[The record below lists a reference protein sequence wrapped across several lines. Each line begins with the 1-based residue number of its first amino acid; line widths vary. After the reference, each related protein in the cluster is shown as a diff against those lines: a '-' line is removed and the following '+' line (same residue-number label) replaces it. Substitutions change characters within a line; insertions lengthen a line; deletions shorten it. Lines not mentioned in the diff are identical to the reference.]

1 MNHTFRDDALNVL
14 ECFFFLLQSF
24 CVVLLQNPNWVR
36 SYFTFF
42 SFPDEL
48 VSNLNN
54 FSPAYFS
61 THLFN
66 FSPLARGTRFLFF
79 PAPLAA
85 TDNATTLICVFAP
98 PTTIALRFFVV
109 VVLRI
114 YSGSRPSERSY
125 TMHTSIPLQQ
135 EGRAPTTSKC
145 CSCKFLRNNF
155 LGQR

>member
-1 MNHTFRDDALNVL
+1 MLITVWDSSTFVTHTFCDDALNVL
-14 ECFFFLLQSF
+14 QTFFF
-24 CVVLLQNPNWVR
+24 CVVLFQNPNWVR

-61 THLFN
+61 THFFDF
-66 FSPLARGTRFLFF
+66 FSTGAQQWARSLPFS
-79 PAPLAA
+79 PAPLAG

-98 PTTIALRFFVV
+98 PTTSALRFFVV
-109 VVLRI
+109 VVLRV

-125 TMHTSIPLQQ
+125 TQCTLL
-135 EGRAPTTSKC
+135 PTAGGQGT
-145 CSCKFLRNNF
+145 NNVEV
-155 LGQR
+155 L